1 MKRGLPLAST
11 SLACSSASAASS
23 STRIAAAEADLRQP
37 RAFPDQDREGAR
49 AHFEIERAA
58 IAFRHL
64 VEGARL
70 VGDDA
75 GEDVEPPGRAF
86 RIGACRDVGG
96 KVEAFQERHDI
107 DAAGLQDGAAGDVE
121 LVQRQ
126 LAELLRHREFRTR
139 QEAGAHPR
147 RLRPEAKVEARRL
160 QLARRRRLGEIDMS
174 GRDQAADRAV
184 RQDAF
189 AVRCRRCR
197 HRRSDSRAGH

>member
-23 STRIAAAEADLRQP
+23 STALPRRKRICDSREPFLH
-37 RAFPDQDREGAR
+37 QDRKGAR
-49 AHFEIERAA
+49 ADFEVERAA

-75 GEDVEPPGRAF
+75 GKNVEPPGRAF
-86 RIGACRDVGG
+86 RVGACRDVGG
-96 KVEAFQERHDI
+96 KGQAFQERHDI
-107 DAAGLQDGAAGDVE
+107 DAAGLQHGAAGDVE

-126 LAELLRHREFRTR
+126 LAEFFRHREFRTG

-147 RLRPEAKVEARRL
+147 RLCPEAKVEARRL
-160 QLARRRRLGEIDMS
+160 QLPLRRRLGEIDMS
-174 GRDQAADRAV
+174 GRDQAADLAV

-189 AVRCRRCR
+189 VLRCRRCR